1 MAFRTA
7 LSRQILVVLAIGAL
21 AHAADLTAPAAY
33 EGKTVTQI
41 RFEPPG
47 QPLAPPDLQRTL
59 QISQGTALH
68 LANVRA
74 AIKRLY
80 GTGAYDSIEA
90 DTEPTL
96 GGVNLIFRTTSQWF
110 VGPVEARGKI
120 HAPPSRAQLATATR
134 LELGAPLSDGD
145 IDAAV
150 SRLNTLLE
158 RNGLYRGT
166 ITPQVVRDSRHQ
178 QVSITFQVDSGKRAR
193 YTLPAV
199 TGAPVIPAA
208 AVAHAAKY
216 KEILFFPWKPVTL
229 SNTETGLQNI
239 RNKYKKLDR
248 LTASVALER
257 SDYLAGQNRVRPEI
271 RADGGPKV
279 KIEADGAKIKKTL
292 LKRYVPVYDE
302 GTVNQDLLVTGARNL
317 RDYFQNRGYFDV
329 QVGMATAS
337 TTADLE
343 TITYKVGLGASHR
356 VVKLTVNGNRY
367 FTTAAIRERMYMEPR
382 GFIRLRHGRYSQ
394 IFATRDGQAR
404 FFSSA
409 RPRIT
414 FAWPTESRPSRIKVC
429 TVAGSFSRRMALATT
444 ARLLPTLSGD
454 FLLRELEL
462 FGQLRVAVRFLDGV
476 QVFALQIFD
485 QREFQHRA
493 VVGLADDD
501 RDFRQLEELRRAPAA
516 FAGDQFKK
524 SAALAH
530 DERLDDALFA
540 DGIGQF
546 PQGLVGKFLARLERG
561 GADAIQRHALHALA
575 VVRRGRR
582 RKRAAGWRDG
592 AARVDG
598 ERRIAAQQCAQTAS
612 QCRFCHARRVS
623 QGGEVVNLK
632 RKCSLGK
639 TSRKWF
645 SNCRRQMKILLPVA
659 IILCGLSA
667 AVDSAFAQTWIQQT
681 NAPITNL
688 LWQSVASSADGS
700 QIVAVGQTPSY
711 PYKGPIYTSFDS
723 GITWTSNSL
732 SPQPWIA
739 IASSADGTK
748 LVTLARGGV
757 TYASTNSG
765 TSWTNSLPGANWYS
779 VASSA
784 DGTKLVAAAGTGS
797 LYTST
802 NSGNSWSAASGTSG
816 MIWRSVA
823 SSADGT
829 KLVAVNQRSGSPG
842 GSIYTSTDSGNS
854 WVSNNA
860 PNLIWVSA
868 ASSADGNILAA
879 ASGGF
884 NLGIGPICV
893 STNSGATWAT
903 NNSPIQPWGSVASSA
918 DGRKLIAAVS
928 KPSGNI
934 SFSNLI
940 FTSTDFG
947 VTWTSNNVP
956 AETWS
961 SVASSA
967 DGNNTG
973 GCNYDGGIWTF
984 QTTPSPQL
992 NLATSST
999 NLALSWLIPSTNFV
1013 VQQSPDLISWSSVTD
1028 APALNLTNLNNELSL
1043 SPTNSSG
1050 FFRLMSQ

>member
-394 IFATRDGQAR
+394 IFATRDGQAIESLYR
-404 FFSSA
+404 DNGFRDCKVSTATVDDYKGKRGDVAITVNISEGPQYLVSHLQVDGVHLKNKEAILSA
-409 RPRIT
+409 LT
-414 FAWPTESRPSRIKVC
+414 S
-429 TVAGSFSRRMALATT
+429 VAGQPYSE
-444 ARLLPTLSGD
+444 LS
-454 FLLRELEL
+454 
-462 FGQLRVAVRFLDGV
+462 
-476 QVFALQIFD
+476 
-485 QREFQHRA
+485 
-493 VVGLADDD
+493 VGDD
-501 RDFRQLEELRRAPAA
+501 RDYILTQYRSAGYPDAA
-516 FAGDQFKK
+516 FAARTLPAGPARVDLKYTITEGQPQYVRDVLLSGLRTTRHKLVDPLITMHAGEPLSWTEMGDIQRRLYNLGIFDKVDTAIQNPDGDEEEK
-524 SAALAH
+524 YVDLHVVEGHLYTLGLGVGAEIAKIGGSATSISNPTGVTGFAPRFDLQLSRLNLWGLGQSLVFNGRYSTLDRRAALSYVIPKFQHSDGRDITFTGLYDDTRDILTFDAVQVQGGIQMSQRLSKATKLLVRYTWTNDQILAGTLKIDPLLIPLYSQPSQVGLFGLNWVEDRRDDPSDAH
-530 DERLDDALFA
+530 RGIYNSLDFALA
-540 DGIGQF
+540 DRAFGGNRNF
-546 PQGLVGKFLARLERG
+546 GRFLARNSYYKRLFANYILASNTEFGMIHPFSTGGIATDEYVPLPERFFGGGDSTMRGFPMNQAGPRDLDTGFPLGGNALFFHTTELRFPLIGENIGGVIFHDMGNVYTNLGSVSFGVHQNGLTNFNYMVHAVGFGIRYRTPLGPILVDLAYSINPPAFYGLQGTYDQLLFG
-561 GADAIQRHALHALA
+561 GA
-575 VVRRGRR
+575 
-582 RKRAAGWRDG
+582 
-592 AARVDG
+592 
-598 ERRIAAQQCAQTAS
+598 T
-612 QCRFCHARRVS
+612 
-623 QGGEVVNLK
+623 
-632 RKCSLGK
+632 K
-639 TSRKWF
+639 T
-645 SNCRRQMKILLPVA
+645 M
-659 IILCGLSA
+659 
-667 AVDSAFAQTWIQQT
+667 
-681 NAPITNL
+681 
-688 LWQSVASSADGS
+688 QSVSHFQYFFS
-700 QIVAVGQTPSY
+700 IGQA
-711 PYKGPIYTSFDS
+711 F
-723 GITWTSNSL
+723 
-732 SPQPWIA
+732 
-739 IASSADGTK
+739 
-748 LVTLARGGV
+748 
-757 TYASTNSG
+757 
-765 TSWTNSLPGANWYS
+765 
-779 VASSA
+779 
-784 DGTKLVAAAGTGS
+784 
-797 LYTST
+797 
-802 NSGNSWSAASGTSG
+802 
-816 MIWRSVA
+816 
-823 SSADGT
+823 
-829 KLVAVNQRSGSPG
+829 
-842 GSIYTSTDSGNS
+842 
-854 WVSNNA
+854 
-860 PNLIWVSA
+860 
-868 ASSADGNILAA
+868 
-879 ASGGF
+879 
-884 NLGIGPICV
+884 
-893 STNSGATWAT
+893 
-903 NNSPIQPWGSVASSA
+903 
-918 DGRKLIAAVS
+918 
-928 KPSGNI
+928 
-934 SFSNLI
+934 
-940 FTSTDFG
+940 
-947 VTWTSNNVP
+947 
-956 AETWS
+956 
-961 SVASSA
+961 
-967 DGNNTG
+967 
-973 GCNYDGGIWTF
+973 
-984 QTTPSPQL
+984 
-992 NLATSST
+992 
-999 NLALSWLIPSTNFV
+999 
-1013 VQQSPDLISWSSVTD
+1013 
-1028 APALNLTNLNNELSL
+1028 
-1043 SPTNSSG
+1043 
-1050 FFRLMSQ
+1050 